1 MELEV
6 WILICEVRIV
16 ERIFPVEELIKEGLF
31 TNRNFELAFFE
42 DWFKNIA
49 EERSKSQA
57 LISPRRLGKTA
68 LLERLVNKVFL
79 NEYDV
84 APFYYSREREVTT
97 LRQFILHY
105 ATTFFRQYMAYL
117 LRDPGLYSN
126 LEITLTC
133 TVKSRRSAYRDST
146 SLYQLFSAKIWK
158 WWFGCHQNAMVP
170 DGGFTWTDCNTYR
183 G

>member
-1 MELEV
+1 M
-6 WILICEVRIV
+6 

-105 ATTFFRQYMAYL
+105 ATTFFSAIH
-117 LRDPGLYSN
+117 G
-126 LEITLTC
+126 IFAA
-133 TVKSRRSAYRDST
+133 RSWA
-146 SLYQLFSAKIWK
+146 L
-158 WWFGCHQNAMVP
+158 
-170 DGGFTWTDCNTYR
+170 
-183 G
+183 